1 MDNIPQNQVLMS
13 CTGCGLI
20 MLTFT
25 HLLQIFCLCLPP
37 CLHTV
42 DHIALPSS
50 HCTDRSCHCLFCTL
64 ESQRYVAILML
75 LQPNLS
81 VLSDSSNVRTYRMK
95 VCALSQQC
103 AKSLYY
109 SRVQSTGGELLPQTL
124 QLPPPP
130 PNFFFPNCNFK
141 LWHRVSPCQPVNT
154 DE

>member
-1 MDNIPQNQVLMS
+1 MDHIPQNQVLMS
-13 CTGCGLI
+13 CTGCGLT

-25 HLLQIFCLCLPP
+25 HLLQISCLCLPP
-37 CLHTV
+37 CLHTL

-81 VLSDSSNVRTYRMK
+81 VLSDSSNVRTYRMR

-103 AKSLYY
+103 AESLYY
-109 SRVQSTGGELLPQTL
+109 SRVQSTGGGGGGGKSPPQN
-124 QLPPPP
+124 PPPP
-130 PNFFFPNCNFK
+130 PPPPIFFPIVILNYGI
-141 LWHRVSPCQPVNT
+141 
-154 DE
+154 E